1 MTGPSP
7 LPVAHRRPPRDPA
20 SLFASLWR
28 ERKLVSQL
36 VRRDVLGRY
45 RGSMVGLAWSFLYP
59 VLMLLVYTF
68 VFTVVFEARWPGVLA
83 GESKARFALL
93 LFVGVLCHGFLAE
106 VLLKA
111 PATVV
116 GNANYVKR
124 VVFPLE
130 TLGFTLVGS
139 AAFHALVGLLI
150 LLVAKVVVEGTL
162 PLTALWLPV
171 VLAPLGCVALG
182 VAWLLAAL
190 GVFVRDIGQ
199 IAGVLATLLM
209 FLAPVFYPVS
219 ALPEAVQPWMHANP
233 ITVPIEQARLVL
245 FAGQPPEAGPMLL
258 YWGGALLVM
267 LGGYAVFQAL
277 RRGFA
282 DVL

>member
-1 MTGPSP
+1 MTGSRP
-7 LPVAHRRPPRDPA
+7 LPVTYSRPPRSPA
-20 SLFASLWR
+20 SLFASLWQHR
-28 ERKLVSQL
+28 RLVVQL

-59 VLMLLVYTF
+59 LLMLLVYTF
-68 VFTVVFEARWPGVLA
+68 VFSVVFESRWPGALA

-116 GNANYVKR
+116 GNASYVKR

-130 TLGFTLVGS
+130 ALGFTLVGS
-139 AAFHALVGLLI
+139 AAFHTLVGLLI
-150 LLVAKVVVEGTL
+150 LLAVKIVAEGSV
-162 PLTALWLPV
+162 PLSALWLPV
-171 VLAPLGCVALG
+171 VLAPLACVGLG
-182 VAWLLAAL
+182 IAWLFAAL

-209 FLAPVFYPVS
+209 FLAPVFYPVA
-219 ALPEAVQPWMHANP
+219 ALPERLQGWMSVNP

-245 FAGQPPEAGPMLL
+245 FAGHAPEAGPMLL
-258 YWGGALLVM
+258 YWGTAVLVM
-267 LGGYAVFQAL
+267 LGGYAVFQSL

>member
-1 MTGPSP
+1 MP
-7 LPVAHRRPPRDPA
+7 LPLAYQRPPRDPA

-28 ERKLVSQL
+28 ERKLIAQL

-45 RGSMVGLAWSFLYP
+45 RGSMVGIAWSFLYP

-68 VFTVVFEARWPGVLA
+68 VFSVVFEARWPGALA
-83 GESKARFALL
+83 GETKARFALL
-93 LFVGVLCHGFLAE
+93 LFIGVLCHGFLAE
-106 VLLKA
+106 VLMKA
-111 PATVV
+111 PATIL

-130 TLGFTLVGS
+130 ALGFTLVGS

-150 LLVAKVVVEGTL
+150 LLVAKVVAEGTL

-171 VLAPLGCVALG
+171 VLAPLACVTLG

-219 ALPEAVQPWMHANP
+219 ALPEGMQGWMAANP

-245 FAGQPPEAGPMLL
+245 FAGEPPEAGPLLL
-258 YWGGALLVM
+258 YWGCALLAM
-267 LGGYAVFQAL
+267 LGGYAVFQSL